1 MRERIGIFSMDGKKC
16 LFIGERVTSD
26 LAIETLKLRC
36 VKGADDRTLVRIFEG
51 AGTLEKAFDLDM
63 GALLSFGV
71 KKPVAEN
78 IITSDIDSSLFKSE
92 LKTLQNLSADIIC
105 IDDQSYP
112 ELLRQTKDA
121 PPLLYVR
128 GDSDALQKPAI
139 SIVGSRNASR
149 AACELAGRL
158 ACDLAEAGFNVVS
171 GFARGIDIAAHL
183 GAIERGVTTAVLG
196 CGVKHFF
203 PAENKRHLDKVLAKG
218 CVITDFLSDI
228 PPVSFNFPKRNRI
241 ISGMSY
247 GVIVVEASE
256 RSGSLITA
264 RLAGEQGREV
274 FAVPAFQDNRNNAT
288 NALLKEGAKLVQSY
302 YDVIEELKY
311 QIYDLKEVDKQETS
325 VLEFG
330 SPEQTKL
337 FDLLMRGTLNPDEL
351 SAMSGFDIES
361 VAINLAQMELEGYV
375 VREIDGKYRAAGG
388 LNGQNCHSSQHGN

>member
-1 MRERIGIFSMDGKKC
+1 
-16 LFIGERVTSD
+16 
-26 LAIETLKLRC
+26 
-36 VKGADDRTLVRIFEG
+36 
-51 AGTLEKAFDLDM
+51 
-63 GALLSFGV
+63 
-71 KKPVAEN
+71 
-78 IITSDIDSSLFKSE
+78 
-92 LKTLQNLSADIIC
+92 
-105 IDDQSYP
+105 
-112 ELLRQTKDA
+112 
-121 PPLLYVR
+121 
-128 GDSDALQKPAI
+128 
-139 SIVGSRNASR
+139 
-149 AACELAGRL
+149 
-158 ACDLAEAGFNVVS
+158 
-171 GFARGIDIAAHL
+171 
-183 GAIERGVTTAVLG
+183 
-196 CGVKHFF
+196 
-203 PAENKRHLDKVLAKG
+203 
-218 CVITDFLSDI
+218 
-228 PPVSFNFPKRNRI
+228 
-241 ISGMSY
+241 MSY

-274 FAVPAFQDNRNNAT
+274 FAVPAFPDNRNNAT